1 MEKKSKI
8 RIVIADDHQMFL
20 DGLRSLL
27 SAEKNITIV
36 GQATNGVQVLDILG
50 YEAIDVAVIDI
61 TMPEMDGYDTV
72 LEMKKKHPKT
82 KVIILSLHKD
92 ETHIGKLLKAGVSGY
107 VIKDRGSEELVK
119 AINLVANGESY
130 WDPEVQSVSLKAMQN
145 KKDDPIGEVR
155 FTSREEDIMHLIA
168 DGLTTKQIAQKLYI
182 SGSTV
187 ETHRRHL
194 LEKLNLDNSKLLIT
208 YALRKGYGSAPLT

>member
-1 MEKKSKI
+1 MENKSEI
-8 RIVIADDHQMFL
+8 RILIADDHQIFL

-27 SAEKNITIV
+27 SVEQNITIV
-36 GQATNGVQVLDILG
+36 DQATNGLQVLDILG

-61 TMPEMDGYDTV
+61 GMPMMDGYDTV
-72 LEMKKKHPKT
+72 LEMKKKYPQT

-92 ETHIGKLLKAGVSGY
+92 ETHISKLLKAGVSGY

-119 AINLVANGESY
+119 AINLVANGENY
-130 WDPEVQSVSLKAMQN
+130 WDSEVQKISLKAMQN

-155 FTSREEDIMHLIA
+155 FTAREEDILHLIA
-168 DGLTTKQIAQKLYI
+168 DGLTTKQIGESLHI

-194 LEKLNLDNSKLLIT
+194 LEKLNLANSKLLIT
-208 YALRKGYGSAPLT
+208 YALRKGYGHSPLN